1 MTISGKILVATII
14 LFSIISFSY
23 FMLRAPEYDGVM
35 STNITLDAES
45 EYESKNPLIKVY
57 NPKPESLLR
66 SPIEVNGEARGSW
79 FLDGVF
85 DVLVKDENGKILGEG
100 VARAL
105 GDWVT
110 ASFVPFEGSI
120 TFEKPTTL
128 KGDLILRKR
137 NILKSER
144 EEDVYS
150 IEIVFN

>member
-1 MTISGKILVATII
+1 
-14 LFSIISFSY
+14 
-23 FMLRAPEYDGVM
+23 MLRAPENDGVM
-35 STNITLDAES
+35 PAKITSDTES
-45 EYESKNPLIKVY
+45 ENESNNPLIKIY
-57 NPKPESLLR
+57 NPKSESFLR

-85 DVLVKDENGKILGEG
+85 DVLVKDENGKIIGEG

-120 TFEKPTTL
+120 TFEKPTTP
-128 KGDLILRKR
+128 KGNLIFRKR
-137 NILKSER
+137 NILNSDK

-150 IEIVFN
+150 IEIVFDLNNQD